1 MAVGNIGKLITFSCS
16 SKKAMIFREMEQEEE
31 ARWTKH
37 ERYLKKPLLQFL
49 GRDAQTLTLDVIV
62 DARHGVSPRKTI
74 DAIRKHMET
83 GKPEYFVM
91 KGKKVCQGKVVITK
105 MTSTWD
111 EVWNR
116 GELVRATVSLE
127 LMEYAE

>member
-16 SKKAMIFREMEQEEE
+16 SKKALMFRDLELEEE

-37 ERYLKKPLLQFL
+37 ERYLNKPLLQFL
-49 GRDAQTLTLDVIV
+49 GRDAQTLSLDVIL
-62 DARHGVSPRKTI
+62 DARHGVSPRQTME
-74 DAIRKHMET
+74 AIRKQMEA
-83 GKPEYFVM
+83 GKPEYFVV
-91 KGKKVCQGKVVITK
+91 KGKKVCKGKVVITK
-105 MTSTWD
+105 MTSAWD

-127 LMEYAE
+127 LMEYAG